1 MKKAIRPFLLSLS
14 LLSSLNIKYTLA
26 NEIKPTA
33 GIGIERAKLIALEQV
48 KGTIVSARTEK
59 DDGIIKYEIIIKSKS
74 GWYEV
79 EIDKATGKVLEVEK
93 EGASNDS
100 GRDDDENEDDD

>member
-1 MKKAIRPFLLSLS
+1 MKPIPSILLSLS
-14 LLSSLNIKYTLA
+14 LLTSLNIKSIYA
-26 NEIKPTA
+26 NEINLAA
-33 GIGIERAKLIALEQV
+33 GISMERAKLIALEQV

-59 DDGIIKYEIIIKSKS
+59 DDGITKYEIIIKSKNV
-74 GWYEV
+74 WYEV

-100 GRDDDENEDDD
+100 GHDDDENEDDD